1 MFINKS
7 IKDSKRDNVLVI
19 FLTNSIYIYKI
30 IGIRLILIVLEILTM
45 TICKKMYYYQR
56 MYLKNLF
63 LHIQKIII

>member
-19 FLTNSIYIYKI
+19 FLMNSIYIYKI